1 MFSLQNLQQSAK
13 KHEMHKKTEDFVE
26 EEEETSSED
35 DSEESGRQGTF
46 IQLFAI

>member
-1 MFSLQNLQQSAK
+1 
-13 KHEMHKKTEDFVE
+13 MHKKTEDFVE

-46 IQLFAI
+46 IQLFAINISSVVDF

>member
-1 MFSLQNLQQSAK
+1 
-13 KHEMHKKTEDFVE
+13 MHKKTEDFVE